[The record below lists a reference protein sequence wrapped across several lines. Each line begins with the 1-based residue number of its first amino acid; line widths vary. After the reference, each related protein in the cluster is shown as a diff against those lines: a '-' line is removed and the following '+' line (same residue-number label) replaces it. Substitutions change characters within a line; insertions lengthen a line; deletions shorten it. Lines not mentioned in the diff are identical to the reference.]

1 MPDPQIEKLLIVQ
14 DRDVVLQKIEQELT
28 RIPKER
34 SALEGHIIAE
44 EANIEAASHALKEK
58 EVERSELDTE
68 IKAKEEAIVRF
79 RNQQLEV
86 KKNDEYRALTHQIE
100 QTEQEISN
108 LEERGIE
115 LLIEIDETSETFQDE
130 KTTIEARI
138 VEERKQIILLGE
150 REENL
155 KASIDEAKAVLEAAR
170 SVVEEQYVSHYDR
183 VKKLTRRPPYV
194 ARVEAHKCESCHLRV
209 SNEVNS
215 SAPVAGEPHFCDQCA
230 CMVYA

>member
-14 DRDVVLQKIEQELT
+14 DRDVLLQKIEQELA
-28 RIPKER
+28 RIPQER
-34 SALEGHIIAE
+34 SALEGHITDD
-44 EANIEAASHALKEK
+44 EANIEAASQALKEK

-68 IKAKEEAIVRF
+68 IKTKEEAIARF
-79 RNQQLEV
+79 RTQQLEV

-100 QTEQEISN
+100 QTEQEISD
-108 LEERGIE
+108 LEERGIK
-115 LLIEIDETSETFQDE
+115 LLIEIDEASETFQDE
-130 KTTIEARI
+130 KATIEAKI
-138 VEERKQIILLGE
+138 VEDRKQITVVSE

-155 KASIDEAKAVLEAAR
+155 LASIVEAKALLNNAR

-183 VKKLTRRPPYV
+183 VRKLSKRPPYV
-194 ARVEAHKCESCHLRV
+194 AKIEAHKCGGCHLRV

-215 SAPVAGEPHFCDQCA
+215 IAPVAGEPHFCDQCA

>member
-14 DRDVVLQKIEQELT
+14 DRDVVLQKIEQELA
-28 RIPKER
+28 RIPHER
-34 SALEGHIIAE
+34 SALEGHITAE
-44 EANIEAASHALKEK
+44 EANIEAASHSLKEK

-68 IKAKEEAIVRF
+68 IMTKEEAIARF
-79 RNQQLEV
+79 RTQQLEV
-86 KKNDEYRALTHQIE
+86 KKNDEYRALNHQIE
-100 QTEQEISN
+100 QTQQEISD

-115 LLIEIDETSETFQDE
+115 LLIEIDESSETFHDE
-130 KTTIEARI
+130 KSTIEARI
-138 VEERKQIILLGE
+138 VKERKQIALLGE

-155 KASIDEAKAVLEAAR
+155 KASIGEAKAVLEAAR
-170 SVVEEQYVSHYDR
+170 SIVEEQYVSHYDR
-183 VKKLTRRPPYV
+183 VKKLTKRPPYV
-194 ARVEAHKCESCHLRV
+194 AKVEAHKCESCHLRV